1 MQQKYNGW
9 TNYETWRIALEWFDG
24 NPFNYLPKIY
34 YQTDA
39 DQMANDLREYVEESL
54 EAMVNDKNVAL
65 DYALAFI
72 SEVNWLEIAE
82 NLIQNENA

>member
-1 MQQKYNGW
+1 MKQKYNGW

-24 NPFNYLPKIY
+24 NNPFNYK
-34 YQTDA
+34 TDA
-39 DQMANDLREYVEESL
+39 DQLANDLREYVEESL
-54 EAMVNDKNVAL
+54 EAMVNDKRNLAL
-65 DYALAFI
+65 DYALVFI